1 MAVSNFKGFG
11 WLLCFATV
19 SPACY
24 MVSSQVAAERGRV
37 EAMEQAILDAKRDI
51 RGLETE
57 FDTRANL
64 AQLERWNGEVL
75 SLSAP
80 RPEQYL
86 ASDAALA
93 ALQPMQGGMHY
104 ASLVVPSA
112 TDVAQAVVAPVEQPK
127 VAITMPAKTPAVLQ
141 TAPAVQTAP
150 AGVQKAV
157 ATNVVRVA
165 AVAPSSTSRARVQKV
180 AMVDAGLLSDAT
192 FGDLVSGARSERG
205 TLR

>member
-1 MAVSNFKGFG
+1 MAVSGFKGFG
-11 WLLCFATV
+11 WLLGIATV

-37 EAMEQAILDAKRDI
+37 EAVEQAILDAKRDI

-64 AQLERWNGEVL
+64 AQLERWNGDVL

-86 ASDAALA
+86 SSDAALA
-93 ALQPMQGGMHY
+93 SLQPLKGSYQQ

-112 TDVAQAVVAPVEQPK
+112 TDVAQAVVAVVEQPA
-127 VAITMPAKTPAVLQ
+127 VRITMPAKTPAVLESPAAIE
-141 TAPAVQTAP
+141 TARATVRE
-150 AGVQKAV
+150 AV
-157 ATNVVRVA
+157 ATRVA
-165 AVAPSSTSRARVQKV
+165 RTSIQAV
-180 AMVDAGLLSDAT
+180 AMVDTKLLSDST
-192 FGDLVSGARSERG
+192 FGDLVSGARSERRA
-205 TLR
+205 LR

>member
-1 MAVSNFKGFG
+1 MAVSGFKGFG
-11 WLLCFATV
+11 WLLGIAVV

-37 EAMEQAILDAKRDI
+37 EAVEAAILDAKRDI

-64 AQLERWNGEVL
+64 AQLERWNGDVL
-75 SLSAP
+75 ALSAP

-86 ASDAALA
+86 RGDAALGG
-93 ALQPMQGGMHY
+93 LQPLQGGQSY
-104 ASLVVPSA
+104 ASLVVPAA
-112 TDVAQAVVAPVEQPK
+112 TDVAQAVVAPVVQPA
-127 VAITMPAKTPAVLQ
+127 VAITMPAKVPAVLE
-141 TAPAVQTAP
+141 TP
-150 AGVQKAV
+150 
-157 ATNVVRVA
+157 A
-165 AVAPSSTSRARVQKV
+165 AVETARATVRRVVADNVAKVSSSARNRVQAV
-180 AMVDAGLLSDAT
+180 AMVDTKLLSDST

>member
-37 EAMEQAILDAKRDI
+37 EAVEAAILDAKRDI

-64 AQLERWNGEVL
+64 AQLERWNGDVL
-75 SLSAP
+75 ALSAP

-86 ASDAALA
+86 RGDAALA
-93 ALQPMQGGMHY
+93 GLQPSQGGMQY
-104 ASLVVPSA
+104 ASLVVPAA
-112 TDVAQAVVAPVEQPK
+112 TDVAQAVVAPVEQPA

-141 TAPAVQTAP
+141 SPPAIQTASV
-150 AGVQKAV
+150 AVSKAV
-157 ATNVVRVA
+157 ASA
-165 AVAPSSTSRARVQKV
+165 LPKPRVQKV
-180 AMVDAGLLSDAT
+180 AMVDTGLLSDAT
-192 FGDLVSGARSERG
+192 FGDLVSGAHSERG
-205 TLR
+205 SLR

>member
-37 EAMEQAILDAKRDI
+37 EAVEQAILDAKRDI

-86 ASDAALA
+86 RSDAALA

-127 VAITMPAKTPAVLQ
+127 VAITMPATTPAVLQ
-141 TAPAVQTAP
+141 TAPALQTA
-150 AGVQKAV
+150 AVRVEKAV
-157 ATNVVRVA
+157 AAGAT
-165 AVAPSSTSRARVQKV
+165 PARPKVQKV
-180 AMVDAGLLSDAT
+180 AMIDSGLLSDAT

>member
-1 MAVSNFKGFG
+1 MAVGGFKGFG

-37 EAMEQAILDAKRDI
+37 EAVEQAILDAQRDI

-64 AQLERWNGEVL
+64 AQLERWNGDVL
-75 SLSAP
+75 ALSAP
-80 RPEQYL
+80 RPDQYL
-86 ASDAALA
+86 ASDTALA
-93 ALQPMQGGMHY
+93 ALRPVHGEYQH

-112 TDVAQAVVAPVEQPK
+112 TDLAQAVVKPIVQPA
-127 VAITMPAKTPAVLQ
+127 VAITMPAPQAATLPSPAVVE
-141 TAPAVQTAP
+141 TARIAMRS
-150 AGVQKAV
+150 AV
-157 ATNVVRVA
+157 AKGVA
-165 AVAPSSTSRARVQKV
+165 EGRSQAV
-180 AMVDAGLLSDAT
+180 AMVDTKLLSDAT
-192 FGDLVSGARSERG
+192 FGDLVSSARSERG

>member
-1 MAVSNFKGFG
+1 MAVSGFKGFG

-37 EAMEQAILDAKRDI
+37 EAVEQAILDAKRDI

-64 AQLERWNGEVL
+64 AQLERWNGDVL
-75 SLSAP
+75 ALSAP
-80 RPEQYL
+80 RPDQYL

-93 ALQPMQGGMHY
+93 SLQPLQVGRQY

-112 TDVAQAVVAPVEQPK
+112 TDVAQAVVAPVVQPA
-127 VAITMPAKTPAVLQ
+127 VALAMPAKTPAVLESPAAIE
-141 TAPAVQTAP
+141 TARVT
-150 AGVQKAV
+150 VQKAV
-157 ATNVVRVA
+157 ATTVA
-165 AVAPSSTSRARVQKV
+165 STASKARIQAV
-180 AMVDAGLLSDAT
+180 AMVDSKLLSDAT

-205 TLR
+205 SLR

>member
-1 MAVSNFKGFG
+1 MAVSSFKGFG

-37 EAMEQAILDAKRDI
+37 EAVEQAILDARRDI

-64 AQLERWNGEVL
+64 AQLERWNGDVL

-86 ASDAALA
+86 RSDAALSG
-93 ALQPMQGGMHY
+93 LQPMRGGQQY

-112 TDVAQAVVAPVEQPK
+112 TDVALAVVKPVDQPA

-141 TAPAVQTAP
+141 SPAAIET
-150 AGVQKAV
+150 
-157 ATNVVRVA
+157 
-165 AVAPSSTSRARVQKV
+165 ARVTVREAVRSSVTKTRTQATQAV
-180 AMVDAGLLSDAT
+180 AMVDTKLLSDTT
-192 FGDLVSGARSERG
+192 FGDLVSSARHERSA
-205 TLR
+205 LR

>member
-1 MAVSNFKGFG
+1 MAIGGFKGFG

-37 EAMEQAILDAKRDI
+37 EAVEGAILDAKRDI
-51 RGLETE
+51 RALETE

-64 AQLERWNGEVL
+64 AQLERWNGDVL

-80 RPEQYL
+80 RADQYL

-93 ALQPMQGGMHY
+93 SLRPREGGMRY

-112 TDVAQAVVAPVEQPK
+112 TDVAQAVVAVVEQPNGQDPGG
-127 VAITMPAKTPAVLQ
+127 A
-141 TAPAVQTAP
+141 
-150 AGVQKAV
+150 
-157 ATNVVRVA
+157 R
-165 AVAPSSTSRARVQKV
+165 RARR
-180 AMVDAGLLSDAT
+180 DPD
-192 FGDLVSGARSERG
+192 RERQ
-205 TLR
+205 RAEDYIRPRR

>member
-1 MAVSNFKGFG
+1 MAAGGFKGFG
-11 WLLCFATV
+11 WLLGIAVV

-37 EAMEQAILDAKRDI
+37 EAVEGAILTAKRDI

-64 AQLERWNGEVL
+64 AQLERWNGDVL

-80 RPEQYL
+80 RPDQYI
-86 ASDAALA
+86 AGDSALTS
-93 ALQPMQGGMHY
+93 LRPREGGMQY

-112 TDVAQAVVAPVEQPK
+112 TDVAQAVVPVVQQPVVK
-127 VAITMPAKTPAVLQ
+127 IAMPAKTPAVLE
-141 TAPAVQTAP
+141 PAAVVRA
-150 AGVQKAV
+150 ASVSVQKPLVPAK
-157 ATNVVRVA
+157 
-165 AVAPSSTSRARVQKV
+165 PRAQAV
-180 AMVDAGLLSDAT
+180 AMVDTKLLSDAT
-192 FGDLVSGARSERG
+192 FGDLVAKARSERG

>member
-1 MAVSNFKGFG
+1 MAVSGFKGFG

-37 EAMEQAILDAKRDI
+37 EAVEGAILDAKRDI
-51 RGLETE
+51 RALETE

-80 RPEQYL
+80 RADQYL
-86 ASDAALA
+86 SSDAVLTS
-93 ALQPMQGGMHY
+93 LRPREGGMQY

-112 TDVAQAVVAPVEQPK
+112 TDVAQAVVAVVEQPA
-127 VAITMPAKTPAVLQ
+127 VRITLPAKTPAVLAP
-141 TAPAVQTAP
+141 TAPAEPAAP
-150 AGVQKAV
+150 AVHRAV
-157 ATNVVRVA
+157 ATASTTKPRVE
-165 AVAPSSTSRARVQKV
+165 RV
-180 AMVDAGLLSDAT
+180 AMVDTKLLSDAT
-192 FGDLVSGARSERG
+192 FGDLVSSARSERG
-205 TLR
+205 SQR